1 MDGKVT
7 QEQLDAAAEWD
18 RQPGD
23 PTQAEIRAARLALQA
38 SYDPKSESVRRQ
50 VARWRWQAPHCPMH
64 LQNLMRE
71 YG

>member
-1 MDGKVT
+1 MDGMMT

-38 SYDPKSESVRRQ
+38 SYPPNSEAARKQ
-50 VARWRWQAPHCPMH
+50 VSQWRWQAPHCPMQ
-64 LQNLMRE
+64 LASLMRE
-71 YG
+71 YA

>member
-23 PTQAEIRAARLALQA
+23 PTQAEIRAARLALHA
-38 SYDPKSESVRRQ
+38 SYNPNSESVRRSM
-50 VARWRWQAPHCPMH
+50 ARWRWQAPHCPMQ
-64 LQNLMRE
+64 LASLMRE
-71 YG
+71 YA